1 MNEIP
6 MSRRDLNTYYPNNNG
21 GNKNNFTYISRWS
34 HIPLPENNKVMKYL
48 KKNFRPLKNLS
59 YKVIG
64 KPALL
69 RHVTPLPN
77 YKPDVVTS
85 DFIKND
91 LIIQVLPSKYEAC
104 IYIHIPK
111 EELDDYDP
119 KCDFSM
125 ITIAG
130 ALAKEEMFF
139 SEVEH
144 AIRGREFEDLI
155 ELAKT
160 V

>member
-6 MSRRDLNTYYPNNNG
+6 MSRRDLNTYYRNNNG
-21 GNKNNFTYISRWS
+21 GNKNNFTSISRWNQ
-34 HIPLPENNKVMKYL
+34 IPLPENNKVMKYL

-64 KPALL
+64 EPALL
-69 RHVTPLPN
+69 RYVTPLPK

-91 LIIQVLPSKYEAC
+91 LIIQVITTKYEAC

-111 EELDDYDP
+111 EELDDHDP

-125 ITIAG
+125 ITRVG
-130 ALAKEEMFF
+130 TLAKEEMFF
-139 SEVEH
+139 SEVEY
-144 AIRGREFEDLI
+144 AIRGKEFEDLI
-155 ELAKT
+155 KLAKT